1 MTGDKVAIISVEAAV
16 RRNEGTGD
24 GNGYSELLGRSFSVN
39 DYHVVSNLMSL
50 IYFSGKL
57 VVNMHI
63 DILIF

>member
-24 GNGYSELLGRSFSVN
+24 GSGYSELFGPSLGRSFSVD

-50 IYFSGKL
+50 I
-57 VVNMHI
+57 
-63 DILIF
+63 